1 MEKLT
6 AAVVKS
12 TNLPVTVKTRLGWD
26 EGSINIPEVA
36 ERLQDVGIQAL
47 SIHGRTRSQLYKGE
61 ADWTWIARVKENPRI
76 RIPVFG
82 NGDIDSPEKALAYK
96 NRFGVDGI
104 MIGRA
109 AIGYPWVFREIKHYL
124 ATGEHLAP
132 ATVEERADVIRRH
145 LRRSIEWK
153 GLVPGIHEMRRH
165 YGNYLK
171 GLPNIKGFRQ
181 QLVTVKTFEEV
192 DAILGEIVKTYTG
205 YAFERRTEA
214 LIETSY
220 TCS

>member
-1 MEKLT
+1 
-6 AAVVKS
+6 
-12 TNLPVTVKTRLGWD
+12 
-26 EGSINIPEVA
+26 
-36 ERLQDVGIQAL
+36 
-47 SIHGRTRSQLYKGE
+47 
-61 ADWTWIARVKENPRI
+61 
-76 RIPVFG
+76 
-82 NGDIDSPEKALAYK
+82 
-96 NRFGVDGI
+96 VDGI

-153 GLVPGIHEMRRH
+153 GQAAGINEMRRH

-171 GLPNIKGFRQ
+171 GLPNIRGFRQ

-205 YAFERRTEA
+205 YAFERRTDA

-220 TCS
+220 TCG